1 MDKCPKCHAPAR
13 CGPPDGDFRYVPPIS
28 YRNELT
34 AANKAIVALSEALE
48 YVEADMND
56 YMPIPSDTISRVTQ
70 ALTTH
75 ADAIK
80 RAKDTK

>member
-13 CGPPDGDFRYVPPIS
+13 CGPPDGDFKYTPP
-28 YRNELT
+28 YDYKPELT
-34 AANKAIVALSEALE
+34 AANKAIVALSEALSE
-48 YVEADMND
+48 YLDSHYPDPAQ
-56 YMPIPSDTISRVTQ
+56 Y

-80 RAKDTK
+80 RARGEE